1 VRVHRTPRR
10 YRDACWLGEA
20 GWRKRVVY
28 EDEETLAVNKPHAL
42 PTQAHESNAAECVP
56 GCVARAL
63 GFTGGVTDGDDALL
77 VTHRLDASTSGV
89 VVLGKT
95 LGAVRAFNASIA
107 GGKRDGGRNRITKTY
122 VALVVDASNVRRCGV
137 TVEDATTPPPPVPLG
152 RFVHYMYPGP
162 FGASALGG
170 RGARRS
176 KARLLRRRAPS
187 ASDNRGDAKPWRR
200 CELVVRSCARASPRD
215 VAAWRAL
222 FAESVEGNA
231 NWEAARGVD
240 DGSRDEP
247 SRRAG
252 DDVVYE
258 VEIELVTGRTHQ
270 VRAQLAALGFPILGD
285 TLYAP
290 MAGYLHDEG
299 EGEGDLVDVD
309 ARETHASELLEK
321 GVVPDWPVALHAAS
335 LRWDDKLFAAPP
347 PWREDVQ

>member
-1 VRVHRTPRR
+1 MRVHRTPRR

-122 VALVVDASNVRRCGV
+122 VALVVDASNVRRRGV
-137 TVEDATTPPPPVPLG
+137 TVEDATTPPQPVPLG

-170 RGARRS
+170 RGARR
-176 KARLLRRRAPS
+176 
-187 ASDNRGDAKPWRR
+187 
-200 CELVVRSCARASPRD
+200 
-215 VAAWRAL
+215 
-222 FAESVEGNA
+222 
-231 NWEAARGVD
+231 
-240 DGSRDEP
+240 
-247 SRRAG
+247 
-252 DDVVYE
+252 
-258 VEIELVTGRTHQ
+258 
-270 VRAQLAALGFPILGD
+270 
-285 TLYAP
+285 
-290 MAGYLHDEG
+290 
-299 EGEGDLVDVD
+299 
-309 ARETHASELLEK
+309 
-321 GVVPDWPVALHAAS
+321 
-335 LRWDDKLFAAPP
+335 
-347 PWREDVQ
+347 